1 MLKYTIA
8 IDAMGGD
15 NAPKSIIAG
24 LAISSI
30 RNPSINYIIYGDAN
44 KIEPLIKNREQLKAV
59 SKIVHVE
66 DWIRGDE
73 KASRS
78 LRRSKT
84 TSMGLA
90 ISAVA
95 KGEADAIVSAGNS
108 GALLAMSIF
117 GLRKLPGISR
127 PALAAVM
134 PTISGEVVA
143 LDLGANIDCSSQNLI
158 DFSLMGI
165 IFAKNVLG
173 KPTQD

>member
-30 RNPSINYIIYGDAN
+30 RNPNINYIIFGDQK
-44 KIEPLIKNREQLKAV
+44 KIEPLIKNTKQLKEI
-59 SKIVHVE
+59 SKIVHVD
-66 DWIRGDE
+66 DWVRADE
-73 KASRS
+73 KASKS

-90 ISAVA
+90 IASVA
-95 KGEADAIVSAGNS
+95 KGDANAVVSAGNS

-117 GLRKLPGISR
+117 GLRKL
-127 PALAAVM
+127 
-134 PTISGEVVA
+134 
-143 LDLGANIDCSSQNLI
+143 
-158 DFSLMGI
+158 F
-165 IFAKNVLG
+165 VLFG
-173 KPTQD
+173 VKR